1 MMSENTIDQW
11 IIDLV
16 EGDSQVQMNA
26 FNMLEAHGESR
37 MVEPLIQIIR
47 DRNRDAKVRG
57 LSIDILVAYG
67 DPVVNDVLIDTLQDP
82 HPKVR
87 TSAIWGLRDIGGAD
101 AIEPLDRVLRHDESP
116 SVRAVAAITLG
127 TLGGKRAV
135 RSLITALS
143 EDQFGFVRACAAESL
158 GVIGDPQ
165 AIEPLVFALDDSD
178 EDVRQEAAV
187 KLGEF
192 GDERA
197 VGPLIYSLKDEQ
209 AYVQQSAIKSLKQLG
224 TPEALAAV
232 EEWQA
237 QQGGV

>member
-1 MMSENTIDQW
+1 MMSENQIDQW
-11 IIDLV
+11 IVELV
-16 EGDSQVQMNA
+16 EGDKQVQMNA
-26 FNMLEAHGESR
+26 FNMLEAHGETR
-37 MVEPLIQIIR
+37 MVDPLIQIVR
-47 DRNRDAKVRG
+47 DRNQVSKVRH
-57 LSIDILVAYG
+57 LAIDILVAFG
-67 DPVVNDVLIDTLQDP
+67 DPIVNELLIEILQDP

-87 TSAIWGLRDIGGAD
+87 TSAIWGLRDIGGQS
-101 AIEPLDRVLRHDESP
+101 AIEPLDRVLRLDESP

-127 TLGGKRAV
+127 TLGGKKAV
-135 RSLITALS
+135 KALISALS
-143 EDQFGFVRACAAESL
+143 DDQFGFVRACAAESL

-197 VGPLIYSLKDEQ
+197 VGPLIYSLNDKQ

-224 TPEALAAV
+224 TPDALAAI

-237 QQGGV
+237 QQGG